1 MAEYAE
7 SRTGPMASNRIEA
20 GAFAASS
27 PDEAWPA
34 LQLVFNSSMPLAYLE
49 AGPNAVHGMG
59 FTCWVNRPCSTG
71 QVTLSSSDPLDRP
84 IIDPNY
90 LAHPE
95 DMRVAM
101 AGVRWNLRIL
111 GGSAFEP
118 LRTRSAFPESLQGD
132 DDALR
137 AYIRR
142 EGTTIW
148 HVSGTCKMCTD
159 DSAVVDAELRCH
171 GVERLRIVDASVMP
185 HVVSANTNAAVIM
198 IAEKASDMVRGR
210 VPLPKGADA

>member
-101 AGVRWNLRIL
+101 AGVRWNLRNC
-111 GGSAFEP
+111 
-118 LRTRSAFPESLQGD
+118 
-132 DDALR
+132 
-137 AYIRR
+137 RR
-142 EGTTIW
+142 
-148 HVSGTCKMCTD
+148 
-159 DSAVVDAELRCH
+159 
-171 GVERLRIVDASVMP
+171 
-185 HVVSANTNAAVIM
+185 
-198 IAEKASDMVRGR
+198 
-210 VPLPKGADA
+210 